1 MCLFYCCVQ
10 FERIKFKMI
19 IIEILS
25 RIFIEFL
32 FEGIIL
38 GFFKLISKGFTKLG
52 ELFLRTEK
60 LNDPIKILKDKYLH
74 KNIELTENLNEQ
86 LKPGLKGAV
95 LEIIDKDKV
104 FAEFY
109 DNKGKQI
116 EFNDELVFEIRM
128 NQFRL
133 KK

>member
-1 MCLFYCCVQ
+1 
-10 FERIKFKMI
+10 MI

-25 RIFIEFL
+25 RIFIEIL

-52 ELFLRTEK
+52 ELFSRTEK

-116 EFNDELVFEIRM
+116 EWNDELVFEIRM

-133 KK
+133 KNKKTHTTTPKLH